1 MTLDQSTLIAGAAT
15 LGSGAIGTL
24 RSAIPGCNHGLRIS
38 WSCWMALFLVMDSVV
53 EVGMV
58 APRDWRTLVACN
70 TVRLA
75 CDMDGVVQYVGY
87 SRHVSAMRYLLVA
100 GM

>member
-1 MTLDQSTLIAGAAT
+1 
-15 LGSGAIGTL
+15 
-24 RSAIPGCNHGLRIS
+24 
-38 WSCWMALFLVMDSVV
+38 MALFLVMDLVV

-58 APRDWRTLVACN
+58 APRDWRTSVACN

-75 CDMDGVVQYVGY
+75 CKMDGVMKCVGY
-87 SRHVSAMRYLLVA
+87 SRHVSDMWYLLVA

>member
-1 MTLDQSTLIAGAAT
+1 MTLDQSTLVASAAT

-24 RSAIPGCNHGLRIS
+24 GSAVPGCNRGLRIS
-38 WSCWMALFLVMDSVV
+38 WSCWMALLLVMDSVV

-58 APRDWRTLVACN
+58 APRDWRTPVPCN
-70 TVRLA
+70 TIRLA
-75 CDMDGVVQYVGY
+75 CKMDGIVQCVGY
-87 SRHVSAMRYLLVA
+87 SRHVLAMRYLLVA

>member
-1 MTLDQSTLIAGAAT
+1 
-15 LGSGAIGTL
+15 
-24 RSAIPGCNHGLRIS
+24 
-38 WSCWMALFLVMDSVV
+38 MALFLVMDLVV

-58 APRDWRTLVACN
+58 GPRDWRTSVACN

-75 CDMDGVVQYVGY
+75 CKMDGVVQCVGY

>member
-1 MTLDQSTLIAGAAT
+1 
-15 LGSGAIGTL
+15 
-24 RSAIPGCNHGLRIS
+24 
-38 WSCWMALFLVMDSVV
+38 MALFLVMDLVV

-58 APRDWRTLVACN
+58 ALRDWRTLVACN

-75 CDMDGVVQYVGY
+75 CEMDGVMQCVGY
-87 SRHVSAMRYLLVA
+87 SRHESSMLYLLVA

>member
-1 MTLDQSTLIAGAAT
+1 
-15 LGSGAIGTL
+15 
-24 RSAIPGCNHGLRIS
+24 
-38 WSCWMALFLVMDSVV
+38 MALFLVMDSVV

-58 APRDWRTLVACN
+58 TPRDWRTLVACN

-75 CDMDGVVQYVGY
+75 CKMDGVVQCVGY
-87 SRHVSAMRYLLVA
+87 SHHVSAMWYLLVA